1 MAIEQ
6 LIRESANRRDCGTCP
21 IRHQAICARCNNE
34 ELARLDAMKTYRT
47 FAKGETISY
56 AGERITHVGTLVTG
70 VASISQGLEDGRRQI
85 MGILLPSDFVGR
97 PGRPVS
103 QYDVVAASEVVMC
116 RFALGAFETMLA
128 ESPALGP
135 RLLEMTLDELD
146 AAREWMLLLGRK
158 SARER
163 IATLL
168 YMIATKSRSMRPG
181 ESRTNFQFE
190 LPLTR
195 ETLADYLG
203 LTIET
208 VSRQFTAL
216 RKGGIIEL
224 QGQRQI
230 TIPDFHRLLDETGDD
245 FSGNVLS

>member
-1 MAIEQ
+1 
-6 LIRESANRRDCGTCP
+6 
-21 IRHQAICARCNNE
+21 
-34 ELARLDAMKTYRT
+34 
-47 FAKGETISY
+47 
-56 AGERITHVGTLVTG
+56 
-70 VASISQGLEDGRRQI
+70 
-85 MGILLPSDFVGR
+85 MGILLPGDFVGR
-97 PGRPVS
+97 PGRLVS
-103 QYDVVAASEVVMC
+103 QYDIVAASEVVMC
-116 RFALGAFETMLA
+116 RFKIGAFESILA

-168 YMIATKSRSMRPG
+168 YLIATRSRSLG
-181 ESRTNFQFE
+181 EVGDQANFTFE

-208 VSRQFTAL
+208 VSRQFTGL
-216 RKGGIIEL
+216 RKDKVIDL
-224 QGQRQI
+224 KGQRQVKV
-230 TIPDFHRLLDETGDD
+230 PDFPKLYAETGDHPD
-245 FSGNVLS
+245 G

>member
-1 MAIEQ
+1 
-6 LIRESANRRDCGTCP
+6 
-21 IRHQAICARCNNE
+21 
-34 ELARLDAMKTYRT
+34 
-47 FAKGETISY
+47 
-56 AGERITHVGTLVTG
+56 
-70 VASISQGLEDGRRQI
+70 
-85 MGILLPSDFVGR
+85 
-97 PGRPVS
+97 
-103 QYDVVAASEVVMC
+103 MC
-116 RFALGAFETMLA
+116 RFAINAFEKMLG

-168 YMIATKSRSMRPG
+168 YMIATRSRSLHPDQDNV
-181 ESRTNFQFE
+181 NFRFE

-216 RKGGIIEL
+216 RKDRIIEL
-224 QGQRQI
+224 QGQRQV
-230 TIPDFHRLLDETGDD
+230 TIPDFRRLLDETGDD
-245 FSGNVLS
+245 YSGSVLS

>member
-1 MAIEQ
+1 M
-6 LIRESANRRDCGTCP
+6 
-21 IRHQAICARCNNE
+21 
-34 ELARLDAMKTYRT
+34 
-47 FAKGETISY
+47 
-56 AGERITHVGTLVTG
+56 
-70 VASISQGLEDGRRQI
+70 
-85 MGILLPSDFVGR
+85 
-97 PGRPVS
+97 
-103 QYDVVAASEVVMC
+103 
-116 RFALGAFETMLA
+116 A

-146 AAREWMLLLGRK
+146 AAREWMLVLSRK

-168 YMIATKSRSMRPG
+168 YLIATR
-181 ESRTNFQFE
+181 SRTLRESDGQTNFTFE

-216 RKGGIIEL
+216 RKDKVIEL
-224 QGQRQI
+224 KKASGKSKCQIFKSFTPKQVIIRMAEGQDPQMAPQFWEILNFVILVARPQLANRI
-230 TIPDFHRLLDETGDD
+230 NLLI
-245 FSGNVLS
+245 N

>member
-1 MAIEQ
+1 MKEH
-6 LIRESANRRDCGTCP
+6 LLSKGSAFPDCGDCP
-21 IRHQAICARCNNE
+21 IRRQAICARCTAD
-34 ELARLDAMKTYRT
+34 ELASLDAIKTYRT
-47 FAKGETISY
+47 FAKGEAICY
-56 AGERITHVGTLVTG
+56 AGQTITHVGTLVTG
-70 VASISQGLEDGRRQI
+70 VAVMSQGLEDGRRQI

-97 PGRPVS
+97 PGRRVS
-103 QYDVVAASEVVMC
+103 QYDIIAASEVVMC
-116 RFALGAFETMLA
+116 RFKTGVFESILA

-146 AAREWMLLLGRK
+146 AAREWMLVLGRK

-168 YMIATKSRSMRPG
+168 YLLATR
-181 ESRTNFQFE
+181 SRTLWESDGQTNFTFE

-216 RKGGIIEL
+216 RKDKVIEL
-224 QGQRQI
+224 KGQRQVKV
-230 TIPDFHRLLDETGDD
+230 PDFQKLYAETGDHPD
-245 FSGNVLS
+245 G

>member
-1 MAIEQ
+1 
-6 LIRESANRRDCGTCP
+6 
-21 IRHQAICARCNNE
+21 
-34 ELARLDAMKTYRT
+34 
-47 FAKGETISY
+47 
-56 AGERITHVGTLVTG
+56 
-70 VASISQGLEDGRRQI
+70 
-85 MGILLPSDFVGR
+85 
-97 PGRPVS
+97 
-103 QYDVVAASEVVMC
+103 VMC
-116 RFALGAFETMLA
+116 RFKTGVFESILA

-168 YMIATKSRSMRPG
+168 YLIATR
-181 ESRTNFQFE
+181 SRTLRESDGQTNFTFE

-216 RKGGIIEL
+216 RKDKVIEL
-224 QGQRQI
+224 KGQRQVKV
-230 TIPDFHRLLDETGDD
+230 PDFQKLYAETGDHPD
-245 FSGNVLS
+245 G